1 MSKIKYVLQ
10 VQALPMREVY
20 PQVSYIQKS
29 IQFPTIKCSQMRVPS
44 DRFHTRSPLN
54 SEFTPRNENTVLSSD
69 SFQNMIKVH
78 LCPAAGLL

>member
-1 MSKIKYVLQ
+1 MS
-10 VQALPMREVY
+10 EVY
-20 PQVSYIQKS
+20 PQVSYIQKL

-44 DRFHTRSPLN
+44 DRFRTGSPLN
-54 SEFTPRNENTVLSSD
+54 SEFTPRNEITVLCSH